1 MNSAQSTGRNRA
13 YSIGSIQEITK
24 RKREKQQEEN
34 LEQDIFKSS
43 KKIAHSPRSKKI
55 IDKTENSN
63 CTKGNM
69 DNNTMQQQMGD
80 MANTLKIILEKLDD
94 IREIKNE
101 IKEIR
106 VENKQLKDDLKTIK
120 NENSEQIK
128 QFQDENNSLKQKINN
143 LEMIMEKRDKIDRKN
158 NLIIKGTNIEG
169 NRLEKQ
175 VENLIKN
182 KLGVDIEIKE
192 AYEIK
197 KINGGQGTIIA
208 KLKNWEDKQEVLKN
222 KNKLKGEHIF
232 IDNDLTAKER
242 EIQKKLRDMG
252 KMETAKG
259 HRIRIGYKKI
269 FINGIKHEWN
279 DKLDFL
285 Q

>member
-208 KLKNWEDKQEVLKN
+208 KLKNWEDK
-222 KNKLKGEHIF
+222 
-232 IDNDLTAKER
+232 
-242 EIQKKLRDMG
+242 
-252 KMETAKG
+252 
-259 HRIRIGYKKI
+259 
-269 FINGIKHEWN
+269 
-279 DKLDFL
+279 
-285 Q
+285 